1 MYAFGC
7 GIVFHLLGGVEIR
20 KLHAN
25 FVSASEA
32 GGEFFQVL
40 FEENQSEN
48 EDEYVSTDKYFL
60 IQRQFEFPDNGEC
73 YIETQE
79 PSECEQC
86 QISFSKLNRDKFCIQ
101 LPEQP
106 RKWEITFAIDD
117 DNYEEVKRILKII
130 LCAPN
135 HLVLG
140 DIR

>member
-1 MYAFGC
+1 MR
-7 GIVFHLLGGVEIR
+7 GIIIR

-25 FVSASEA
+25 YVSASGA

-79 PSECEQC
+79 PSECGEFL
-86 QISFSKLNRDKFCIQ
+86 ISFSKLSRDKFCIQ

-106 RKWEITFAIDD
+106 SKWEISFETDD
-117 DNYEEVKRILKII
+117 DNFEEVKRILKII
-130 LCAPN
+130 LSAPN